1 MAGMRSIPDTL
12 SEWAQDMARRLGK
25 RVYSPN
31 SLSAV
36 REQVECEQAARH
48 GRLAWTAEDGAPLA
62 HGGA

>member
-31 SLSAV
+31 SLSAM
-36 REQVECEQAARH
+36 REQVESASKQLDTGVSH
-48 GRLAWTAEDGAPLA
+48 GRWKTE
-62 HGGA
+62 HR

>member
-1 MAGMRSIPDTL
+1 MAGMRSISDTL

-36 REQVECEQAARH
+36 REQVESASKQLDTGVSH
-48 GRLAWTAEDGAPLA
+48 GQQKTEHR
-62 HGGA
+62 